1 MYSRVKRK
9 RVQVK
14 RNMYGVPVTDES
26 DSDQEEGMSYF
37 IAQSVLVQ
45 VYEDTFSICVYFIR

>member
-26 DSDQEEGMSYF
+26 DSDQEEGMSCF

-45 VYEDTFSICVYFIR
+45 VYKDTFSICVYFIR